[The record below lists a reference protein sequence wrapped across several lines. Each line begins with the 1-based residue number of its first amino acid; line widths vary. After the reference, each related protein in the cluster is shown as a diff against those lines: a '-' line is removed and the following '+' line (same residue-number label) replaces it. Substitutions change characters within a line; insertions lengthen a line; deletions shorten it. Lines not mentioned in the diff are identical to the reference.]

1 MNPKVAM
8 MLEGGERRSDSE
20 CGKERQ
26 CREASYME
34 GHSVLAGGGGKERTE
49 GEETRPR
56 RD

>member
-1 MNPKVAM
+1 MNAKVAM

-26 CREASYME
+26 CREASKE
-34 GHSVLAGGGGKERTE
+34 GHSVLAGDGGKERTE